1 MKKTI
6 ELDLRKRCILT
17 EITRIYN
24 QAVNDCFQAQVKTE
38 IEETIALTKAVLEQV
53 DLVGLRGEFPEL
65 AGGSRS
71 RVRLEC
77 LGTGEMRL
85 LIQGRVIHRQ
95 SLQG

>member
-53 DLVGLRGEFPEL
+53 DLVGCGANFRNWP
-65 AGGSRS
+65 GGADPGSGS
-71 RVRLEC
+71 SVW
-77 LGTGEMRL
+77 GP
-85 LIQGRVIHRQ
+85 GRCVC
-95 SLQG
+95 